1 MKFQIIAGALCLDL
15 INTLD
20 NRAVPENQKELVP
33 SYVELIDWAVQ
44 SRALPAAQGKV
55 LVRVALTHPR
65 EAVDVYARAIEL
77 RECLYRI
84 FTAVVEKQKVQAD
97 SLSVFNVYLGDA
109 LRHMELQT
117 EQKGFRLGWPQAS
130 PQLDSVLWPIVRSAS
145 ELLTSN
151 DDLKRVRE
159 CGAGTCRWLFV
170 DHSKNHS
177 RRWCDMRVCG
187 NRIKARKFYRRQNS
201 TARRRVLLTD

>member
-20 NRAVPENQKELVP
+20 SRAVPENQKELVP
-33 SYVELIDWAVQ
+33 SYAELIDWAVQ
-44 SRALPAAQGKV
+44 SGALPAVQGKV
-55 LVRVALTHPR
+55 LVQAAGTHPR
-65 EAVDVYARAIEL
+65 EAADVYARAIEL

-84 FTAVVEKQKVQAD
+84 FTAVVENQKVQAD
-97 SLSVFNVYLGDA
+97 DLCVFNVYLGDA
-109 LRHMELQT
+109 LRHTELHT
-117 EQKGFRLGWPQAS
+117 AQKGFRLGWAQDS
-130 PQLDSVLWPIVRSAS
+130 LQLDSVLWPIVRSAS
-145 ELLTSN
+145 ELLTS

-177 RRWCDMRVCG
+177 RRWCDMKVCG